1 MMMGNKGEHFASI
14 CQEGNS
20 MGKDEKKEKLIGLM
34 EMSDLDFYEEFVAD
48 APFEEQAE
56 FFREFPE
63 FLEEDAN
70 AGEDIGKCDV
80 RSEDI
85 LKMAANV
92 TAGK

>member
-1 MMMGNKGEHFASI
+1 
-14 CQEGNS
+14 

-63 FLEEDAN
+63 FLEEDAD
-70 AGEDIGKCDV
+70 AGENLGKCDV